1 MNDKSVACSS
11 LHGVACG
18 ASSPVG
24 SQQFAVAH
32 GDSDDDENDND
43 SDDVAV
49 LILLLL
55 LFVTMRMMTLIKLVV
70 GPVGSQYT
78 AGQPRRPQTRSLHKI
93 STVPA
98 SAQFQLPK
106 YVMILIL
113 ISSRNVLP
121 F

>member
-1 MNDKSVACSS
+1 MLNDKSVACSS

-32 GDSDDDENDND
+32 GDDDDNENGDENDDD

-106 YVMILIL
+106 YVKILIL
-113 ISSRNVLP
+113 ISS
-121 F
+121 

>member
-24 SQQFAVAH
+24 SQQFAVGY
-32 GDSDDDENDND
+32 GDSDDDDC
-43 SDDVAV
+43 DVGAV

-55 LFVTMRMMTLIKLVV
+55 MFVTMRMMTLIKLVV

>member
-1 MNDKSVACSS
+1 M
-11 LHGVACG
+11 
-18 ASSPVG
+18 
-24 SQQFAVAH
+24 
-32 GDSDDDENDND
+32 
-43 SDDVAV
+43 
-49 LILLLL
+49 ILLLL
-55 LFVTMRMMTLIKLVV
+55 VFVTMRVTTLIKLLV

-106 YVMILIL
+106 YFKILIL
-113 ISSRNVLP
+113 ISSRKVLL

>member
-1 MNDKSVACSS
+1 MNDKPVACSS
-11 LHGVACG
+11 PHGIACG

-32 GDSDDDENDND
+32 GDSDDDENDDD
-43 SDDVAV
+43 SDEVAV

-78 AGQPRRPQTRSLHKI
+78 AGQPRRPQTQSLHKI

-106 YVMILIL
+106 YVKILIL
-113 ISSRNVLP
+113 ISS
-121 F
+121 